1 MSPHPQTPKV
11 RTKGWLNSFPGPEG
25 LESHGCRAEGGKKPF
40 DPNKCYGQVTGG
52 WGRKGTS
59 NIFWI
64 IPLDIFS
71 GPKMEGPEA
80 LHQLMKSGVSL
91 VGFGG
96 EGGSSWKRLLGADPI
111 PSYIRPAD
119 QPGSPRPQLARGRLL
134 PGVPQS
140 GNTLLVRPR
149 TPPAL
154 AFQDQKFLKQNLTQ
168 SNNTTRSKGR
178 SPVPGLRSQQVSGK
192 ETLFP
197 GLPAVAAEIPRCLSF
212 RVQDESLIELRRLGA

>member
-1 MSPHPQTPKV
+1 M
-11 RTKGWLNSFPGPEG
+11 
-25 LESHGCRAEGGKKPF
+25 PF

-52 WGRKGTS
+52 WGRKSTS

-91 VGFGG
+91 AGLGW
-96 EGGSSWKRLLGADPI
+96 GSSWKRLLGADPI
-111 PSYIRPAD
+111 PSYVRPAD
-119 QPGSPRPQLARGRLL
+119 QPGFPRPQLARGRLL
-134 PGVPQS
+134 PRVPQS
-140 GNTLLVRPR
+140 VNTLLVRPW

-197 GLPAVAAEIPRCLSF
+197 GLPAAAAEIPRCLSF
-212 RVQDESLIELRRLGA
+212 RVQDPSRWSSLGA